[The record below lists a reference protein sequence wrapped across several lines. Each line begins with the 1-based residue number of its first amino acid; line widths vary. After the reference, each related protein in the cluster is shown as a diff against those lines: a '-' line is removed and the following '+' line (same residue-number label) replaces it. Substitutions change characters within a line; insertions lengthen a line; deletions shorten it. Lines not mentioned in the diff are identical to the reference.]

1 MANLVTS
8 GSIKGHR
15 CAQWKGKRREKGKTR
30 DIEKTKR
37 KKRGKKKN
45 RVNKEQKKEYRKP
58 KVMKNMS
65 DRSKNMH

>member
-1 MANLVTS
+1 MANLVTL

-37 KKRGKKKN
+37 KKRGKKKQSKQ
-45 RVNKEQKKEYRKP
+45 RTKERIQKAKSNEKYE
-58 KVMKNMS
+58 
-65 DRSKNMH
+65 

>member
-37 KKRGKKKN
+37 KKRGKKKKQSKQ
-45 RVNKEQKKEYRKP
+45 RTKERIQKAKSNEKYE
-58 KVMKNMS
+58 
-65 DRSKNMH
+65 

>member
-1 MANLVTS
+1 MANLVTL

-37 KKRGKKKN
+37 KKRGKKKQSKQ
-45 RVNKEQKKEYRKP
+45 RTKERIQKA
-58 KVMKNMS
+58 KNNE
-65 DRSKNMH
+65 KYE